1 MTISLM
7 CINTT
12 NYCTG
17 AVMLFGPIFRP
28 ACQPHQASAE
38 FPLEPSEPLG
48 HERIQSW
55 QLE

>member
-1 MTISLM
+1 MTVSLI

-17 AVMLFGPIFRP
+17 AVMLFAPISRP

-38 FPLEPSEPLG
+38 FRLGPSVALG
-48 HERIQSW
+48 HEKIQSW